1 MAVKESE
8 HRAPPDAR
16 LRGVFV
22 RYLKSFDALMSVSEM
37 PHTSGIP
44 TRVQESTSG
53 TRLLDDDGSGFATIT
68 TVLP

>member
-16 LRGVFV
+16 SYDVFV
-22 RYLKSFDALMSVSEM
+22 RYLKSFDALISVSEM

-53 TRLLDDDGSGFATIT
+53 TTLLDDDGSGFATIT
-68 TVLP
+68 TALP